1 MRGLRCWALIR
12 AADGDSN
19 GDGSV
24 GEIVGIFADEA
35 QCAERAA
42 LETVDAIPHYRGW
55 AGLRGMDPTLP
66 DTRFAYAEAMGMG
79 DDALTDAYR
88 AVRMDLSREEV
99 LAMLR
104 SAVGCEPIGCSF
116 ETPDEAKR
124 VAQANGK
131 EEG

>member
-1 MRGLRCWALIR
+1 MRRLRCWALIKAR
-12 AADGDSN
+12 AENAQDGE
-19 GDGSV
+19 
-24 GEIVGIFADEA
+24 GEVVGIFANEE

-42 LETVDAIPHYRGW
+42 VETVDAIPHYRRW
-55 AGLRGMDPTLP
+55 AELRGMDPTLP
-66 DTRFAYAEAMGMG
+66 DSRIAYADAMGIK
-79 DDALTDAYR
+79 DDALTEGYR
-88 AVRMDLSREEV
+88 AVRMDLSKEEV

-104 SAVGCEPIGCSF
+104 AAVGCEPIGCSF